1 MALRNKDNANVRT
14 IFLNLCDISN
24 IGKMRMNFRYLLLM
38 LGIFLLAASCH
49 KKEEEKLYM
58 DGKMDPQIPA
68 YKVCGTACIGHTG
81 GITTPSSG
89 VKYYWVDSY
98 RNDTTWRDEG
108 GVYYFVVPDS
118 LAQYTISEVGVA
130 DGYYN
135 YIHMIYV
142 TAIMP
147 WLGGS
152 VVGLPE
158 PKDSIQDARD
168 EQFYHIVDV
177 GNLQWFA
184 ENLNYYGSGSG
195 YSRADDIGYVTGRLY
210 TWQEATLGESGSG
223 LGGGPQGICPDGWSV
238 PTNED
243 WEDLA
248 KGLSGEDHPFLSK
261 WSGVGNYVMNEA
273 TFNGDRFW
281 PFSIYTDF
289 DNSAGWNALSGG
301 MSQNSHYNFE
311 GLLSYAYFWSST
323 LRDDSNAYYRY
334 LYYDL
339 PDFPFNYTLKDGAGF
354 SVRCVR
360 KK

>member
-1 MALRNKDNANVRT
+1 MR
-14 IFLNLCDISN
+14 IS
-24 IGKMRMNFRYLLLM
+24 FRYLLLS
-38 LGIFLLAASCH
+38 LGMVVLAAACH
-49 KKEEEKLYM
+49 KKDKEKLYM
-58 DGKMDPQIPA
+58 DGNMDPQIPA
-68 YKVCGTACIGHTG
+68 YKVCGTACIAHTG

-89 VKYYWVDSY
+89 VRYYWTDSY
-98 RNDTTWRDEG
+98 RTKDTTWREEG
-108 GVYYFVVPDS
+108 GLFFFVVPDS
-118 LAQYTISEVGVA
+118 LAKYTVTETAVA

-135 YIHMIYV
+135 DIYPSYV

-177 GNLQWFA
+177 GNLVWFA
-184 ENLNYYGSGSG
+184 ENLNFYGKGTG
-195 YSRADDIGYVTGRLY
+195 YEGADDMGYITGRLY
-210 TWQEATLGESGSG
+210 TWDEATGGETGSG
-223 LGGGPQGICPDGWSV
+223 LGGGPKGACPEGWSV

-248 KGLSGEDHPFLSK
+248 KALSGKDHPFLTK
-261 WSGVGNYVMNEA
+261 WSGVGNYVMNTA

-301 MSQNSHYNFE
+301 MSQHSHHNFE

-323 LRDDSNAYYRY
+323 EKDTGNAYYRY

-339 PDFPFNYTLKDGAGF
+339 PDFPFGFTQKNGAGF
-354 SVRCVR
+354 SVRCV
-360 KK
+360 KKK

>member
-1 MALRNKDNANVRT
+1 MR
-14 IFLNLCDISN
+14 IS
-24 IGKMRMNFRYLLLM
+24 FRYLLLA
-38 LGIFLLAASCH
+38 LGMVVLAAACH
-49 KKEEEKLYM
+49 KKDKEKLYM
-58 DGKMDPQIPA
+58 DGNMDPQIPA
-68 YKVCGTACIGHTG
+68 YKVCGTACIAHTG

-89 VKYYWVDSY
+89 VRYYWTDSY
-98 RNDTTWRDEG
+98 RTKDTTWREEG
-108 GVYYFVVPDS
+108 GLFFFVVPDS
-118 LAQYTISEVGVA
+118 LAKYTVTETAVA

-135 YIHMIYV
+135 DIYPSYV

-177 GNLQWFA
+177 GNLVWFA
-184 ENLNYYGSGSG
+184 ENLNFYGKGTG
-195 YSRADDIGYVTGRLY
+195 YEGADDMGYITGRLY
-210 TWQEATLGESGSG
+210 TWDEATGGETGSG
-223 LGGGPQGICPDGWSV
+223 LGGGPKGACPEGWSV

-248 KGLSGEDHPFLSK
+248 KALSGKDHPFLTK
-261 WSGVGNYVMNEA
+261 WSGVGNYVMNTA

-281 PFSIYTDF
+281 PFSIDTDF

-301 MSQNSHYNFE
+301 MSQHSHHNFE

-323 LRDDSNAYYRY
+323 EKDTGNAYYRY

-339 PDFPFNYTLKDGAGF
+339 PDFPFGFTQKNGAGF
-354 SVRCVR
+354 SVRCV
-360 KK
+360 KKK

>member
-1 MALRNKDNANVRT
+1 
-14 IFLNLCDISN
+14 
-24 IGKMRMNFRYLLLM
+24 MRIKFRYLLLV
-38 LGIFLLAASCH
+38 LGMVLVAASCH
-49 KKEEEKLYM
+49 KKEKTKPYM
-58 DGKMDPQIPA
+58 EGNMDPQIPA
-68 YKVCGTACIGHTG
+68 YKVCGTACIGYTG
-81 GITTPSSG
+81 GIVIPSSG
-89 VKYYWVDSY
+89 VKYYWINNY
-98 RNDTTWRDEG
+98 RTKDTIWREPG
-108 GVYYFVVPDS
+108 QPYYFVVPDS
-118 LAQYTISEVGVA
+118 LAKYTVTEVAVA

-135 YIHMIYV
+135 DIYQSYV

-158 PKDSIQDARD
+158 PKDSVLDARD
-168 EQFYHIVDV
+168 EQYYHIVEV
-177 GNLQWFA
+177 GNLVWFA
-184 ENLNYYGSGSG
+184 ENLNYHASGSG
-195 YSRADDIGYVTGRLY
+195 YEKADDIGYVTGRLY
-210 TWQEATLGESGSG
+210 KWEEATGGESGTG
-223 LGGGPQGICPDGWSV
+223 LGGGPQGACPSGWTV

-248 KGLSGEDHPFLSK
+248 NALTGKDHPFFSQ

-281 PFSIYTDF
+281 PFSIYTEF

-301 MSQNSHYNFE
+301 MSQHDHNNFE

-323 LRDDSNAYYRY
+323 DKDSGNAYYRY

-339 PDFPFNYTLKDGAGF
+339 PDFPFGYALKDGPGF